1 MTHFKK
7 CSLLETLFSRGDHID
22 IIKGKLVITPASK
35 QQVPKKWLSENSTRL
50 LIGIAAL
57 LDINVYI
64 YDGYSTGCY
73 GKHKSPGMTLQL
85 INISTGEDCYL
96 TFNVDLKRS
105 RTTNNGIKGSC
116 LPKGQFR
123 ISKKYK
129 FYQFWLS
136 TGLSLPP
143 RLSSFHDYMGNLK
156 QCFFIPTFD
165 HGAKI
170 KDKIIPL
177 LNLCHD
183 EVLARFKQLNPNS
196 SQTINIQQPYNTH
209 TNMPYSDIAQP
220 YEYKG
225 LSGDLITCSNNYE
238 LSKQGS
244 AVISNPLPVNTSH
257 KAPHEQTT
265 DEWLNDYDNSI

>member
-1 MTHFKK
+1 MRQLNKY
-7 CSLLETLFSRGDHID
+7 SLLETLFSRGDHID
-22 IIKGKLVITPASK
+22 IIKGKLVITPASE
-35 QQVPKKWLSENSTRL
+35 QPVPKKWLAESSTRL
-50 LIGIAAL
+50 LSEIAAL

-64 YDGYSTGCY
+64 YDGYSTGYY

-96 TFNVDLKRS
+96 TFNVELKRS
-105 RTTNNGIKGSC
+105 RTTDNGIKGSC

-156 QCFFIPTFD
+156 QCYFIPTFD
-165 HGAKI
+165 HSAKV
-170 KDKIIPL
+170 KEKIIPL
-177 LNLCHD
+177 LNLCHG
-183 EVLARFKQLNPNS
+183 EVLARF
-196 SQTINIQQPYNTH
+196 SQHIPYNNQTSDIQLPYNRH
-209 TNMPYSDIAQP
+209 TNMPYNDIAQP
-220 YEYKG
+220 HEYKG
-225 LSGDLITCSNNYE
+225 LTGDVTTCSNNYE

-244 AVISNPLPVNTSH
+244 AVISNPLPVINSIN
-257 KAPHEQTT
+257 KPEEQTN
-265 DEWLNDYDNSI
+265 DEWINDWEQA

>member
-1 MTHFKK
+1 MTHLKK
-7 CSLLETLFSRGDHID
+7 CSLLETLHSRGDHIEV
-22 IIKGKLVITPASK
+22 INGRLAITPVSK
-35 QQVPKKWLSENSTRL
+35 QPVPKKWLAENSTRL
-50 LIGIAAL
+50 LSEIAAL

-64 YDGYSTGCY
+64 YDGYSTGYY
-73 GKHKSPGMTLQL
+73 GKHKSPGLTLQL
-85 INISTGEDCYL
+85 INIATGEDCYL
-96 TFNVDLKRS
+96 TFNVELKRS

-165 HGAKI
+165 HGAKV

-177 LNLCHD
+177 LNLCHG
-183 EVLARFKQLNPNS
+183 EVLAKFKQLNPNNI
-196 SQTINIQQPYNTH
+196 QTSDIQQPYNSQTR
-209 TNMPYSDIAQP
+209 TPYNDLPQHFKN
-220 YEYKG
+220 KG
-225 LSGDLITCSNNYE
+225 VTPDKGPGLNNYE

-244 AVISNPLPVNTSH
+244 AVTSNPLPYHLALKEKLDNMET
-257 KAPHEQTT
+257 A
-265 DEWLNDYDNSI
+265 EWLKDLE

>member
-1 MTHFKK
+1 MTHLKK

-35 QQVPKKWLSENSTRL
+35 RPVPKKWLAENSTRL
-50 LIGIAAL
+50 LREIAAL

-64 YDGYSTGCY
+64 YDEYSTGYY
-73 GKHKSPGMTLQL
+73 GKHKSSGLTLQL

-96 TFNVDLKRS
+96 IFNVDLKRS
-105 RTTNNGIKGSC
+105 RTTNSGIKGTC

-165 HGAKI
+165 HAAKV
-170 KDKIIPL
+170 KDKITPL
-177 LNLCHD
+177 LNLCHG
-183 EVLARFKQLNPNS
+183 EVLGRFSQLNPNN
-196 SQTINIQQPYNTH
+196 SQTSNIRKPYNTH
-209 TNMPYSDIAQP
+209 TNVPYSDIAQT

-225 LSGDLITCSNNYE
+225 LSSDDTTCSNNCE

-244 AVISNPLPVNTSH
+244 AVISNPLPNTNH
-257 KAPHEQTT
+257 IKKPHEQTT
-265 DEWLNDYDNSI
+265 DEWLNDWENA

>member
-35 QQVPKKWLSENSTRL
+35 RPVPKKWLAENSTRL
-50 LIGIAAL
+50 LREIADL

-64 YDGYSTGCY
+64 YDDYSTGYY
-73 GKHKSPGMTLQL
+73 GKHKSPGLTLQL

-96 TFNVDLKRS
+96 IFNVDLKRS
-105 RTTNNGIKGSC
+105 RTTNNGVKGTC

-165 HGAKI
+165 HDTKI

-177 LNLCHD
+177 LNLCHA
-183 EVLARFKQLNPNS
+183 EVLGRYLQLNPDNNH
-196 SQTINIQQPYNTH
+196 TRNIQEPYNTH
-209 TNMPYSDIAQP
+209 TTMPYSDLAQP
-220 YEYKG
+220 YEYNG
-225 LSGDLITCSNNYE
+225 LSDNDPTCSNNYE

-244 AVISNPLPVNTSH
+244 AVISEPLPIAREACRPQDQSNG
-257 KAPHEQTT
+257 
-265 DEWLNDYDNSI
+265 EWIEAWDNA

>member
-1 MTHFKK
+1 MTNLYK

-35 QQVPKKWLSENSTRL
+35 QPVPKKWLAENSTRL
-50 LIGIAAL
+50 LSEIATL

-64 YDGYSTGCY
+64 YDGYSTGYY

-96 TFNVDLKRS
+96 TFNVELKRS
-105 RTTNNGIKGSC
+105 RTTNNGIKGSS

-156 QCFFIPTFD
+156 QCYFIPTFD
-165 HGAKI
+165 HGAKV

-177 LNLCHD
+177 LNLSHG
-183 EVLARFKQLNPNS
+183 EVLARFSQLNPYN
-196 SQTINIQQPYNTH
+196 SQTSDIQQPYNTH
-209 TNMPYSDIAQP
+209 TNMPYSDMAQP

-225 LSGDLITCSNNYE
+225 LSGDDRTCSNNYE

-244 AVISNPLPVNTSH
+244 AVISNPLPVNTTH
-257 KAPHEQTT
+257 KKPHEQTT
-265 DEWLNDYDNSI
+265 DEWLNDWEQA

>member
-1 MTHFKK
+1 MTNLYK

-22 IIKGKLVITPASK
+22 IIKGRLVITPASK
-35 QQVPKKWLSENSTRL
+35 KPVPKKWLAENSTRL
-50 LIGIAAL
+50 LSEIAAF

-64 YDGYSTGCY
+64 YDGYSTGYY
-73 GKHKSPGMTLQL
+73 GKHKSPGLTLQL

-96 TFNVDLKRS
+96 TFNVELKRS
-105 RTTNNGIKGSC
+105 RTTNNGVKGSC
-116 LPKGQFR
+116 LSKGQFR

-136 TGLSLPP
+136 TGLSVPP

-156 QCFFIPTFD
+156 ECFFIPTFD
-165 HGAKI
+165 HGTKV

-177 LNLCHD
+177 LNLSHS
-183 EVLARFKQLNPNS
+183 ELLARFSQLNPYN
-196 SQTINIQQPYNTH
+196 SQTGNRQQPYNDH
-209 TNMPYSDIAQP
+209 TNSPYSDIAQP

-225 LSGDLITCSNNYE
+225 LSGDVTTCSNNYE

-244 AVISNPLPVNTSH
+244 AVTSKPLTINTTN
-257 KAPHEQTT
+257 KRPEEQTS
-265 DEWLNDYDNSI
+265 DEWLNDWEQA

>member
-1 MTHFKK
+1 MTHLKK

-22 IIKGKLVITPASK
+22 IIKGKLVITPAGK
-35 QQVPKKWLSENSTRL
+35 QPEPKKWLAENSSHL
-50 LIGIAAL
+50 LIEIATL

-64 YDGYSTGCY
+64 YDGYSTGYY
-73 GKHKSPGMTLQL
+73 GKHKSPGLTLQL
-85 INISTGEDCYL
+85 INISTGVDCYL
-96 TFNVDLKRS
+96 TFNIELKRS
-105 RTTNNGIKGSC
+105 RTTNNGLKGGC

-156 QCFFIPTFD
+156 QLYFVPNVDYKNKVI
-165 HGAKI
+165 
-170 KDKIIPL
+170 DKIIPL
-177 LNLCHD
+177 LNIEHSEILSR
-183 EVLARFKQLNPNS
+183 LTNNS
-196 SQTINIQQPYNTH
+196 AYNSQTSTIQQPYNKH
-209 TNMPYSDIAQP
+209 TSMPYSDIAQP
-220 YEYKG
+220 HEYKA
-225 LSGDLITCSNNYE
+225 LSGDLTTGSNNYE

-244 AVISNPLPVNTSH
+244 AVISNPLPVNTTH

-265 DEWLNDYDNSI
+265 DEWLNDWESS

>member
-7 CSLLETLFSRGDHID
+7 CSLLETLFSRGEHID
-22 IIKGKLVITPASK
+22 IIKGKLVITPASE
-35 QQVPKKWLSENSTRL
+35 QPVSKKWLSENSTRL
-50 LIGIAAL
+50 LMEISAL
-57 LDINVYI
+57 LGINVYI
-64 YDGYSTGCY
+64 YDGYSTGYY
-73 GKHKSPGMTLQL
+73 GQHKSPGLTLQL

-105 RTTNNGIKGSC
+105 RTNKNGVKGSC

-136 TGLSLPP
+136 TGLSLPQ

-165 HGAKI
+165 HGAKV

-177 LNLCHD
+177 LNLCHS
-183 EVLARFKQLNPNS
+183 EVLARFSQFNPYN
-196 SQTINIQQPYNTH
+196 SQTNDIQLTYKSH
-209 TNMPYSDIAQP
+209 TNTPYSEIAQP

-225 LSGDLITCSNNYE
+225 LSGDDTTCSNNYE

-244 AVISNPLPVNTSH
+244 AVISNPLPNTNH
-257 KAPHEQTT
+257 IKKPYEQTT
-265 DEWLNDYDNSI
+265 DEWLNDWDNA

>member
-35 QQVPKKWLSENSTRL
+35 KPVPKKWLTENSTRL
-50 LIGIAAL
+50 LNEIATL
-57 LDINVYI
+57 FDINIYI
-64 YDGYSTGCY
+64 YDSYSTGNY

-96 TFNVDLKRS
+96 TFNVELKRS
-105 RTTNNGIKGSC
+105 RTTNNGIKGNC

-136 TGLSLPP
+136 TGLNLPP

-165 HGAKI
+165 HGAKV

-177 LNLCHD
+177 LNLCHC
-183 EVLARFKQLNPNS
+183 EVLGRFSQLNPNN
-196 SQTINIQQPYNTH
+196 SQTSDIQQPYNTH

-225 LSGDLITCSNNYE
+225 LSGDVTTCSNKYE

-244 AVISNPLPVNTSH
+244 AVTSKPLPYHLELKKKLNSMTN
-257 KAPHEQTT
+257 E
-265 DEWLNDYDNSI
+265 EWAKGLK

>member
-22 IIKGKLVITPASK
+22 IINGKLVITPASK
-35 QQVPKKWLSENSTRL
+35 QPVPKKWLAENSTRML
-50 LIGIAAL
+50 SEIAAL

-64 YDGYSTGCY
+64 YDGYSTGYY
-73 GKHKSPGMTLQL
+73 GKHKSPGLTLQL

-96 TFNVDLKRS
+96 TFNVELKRS

-165 HGAKI
+165 HGAKV

-177 LNLCHD
+177 VNLSHS
-183 EVLARFKQLNPNS
+183 EVLARFSQLNPYN
-196 SQTINIQQPYNTH
+196 SQTSTIQQPYNKH
-209 TNMPYSDIAQP
+209 TSMPNNDLIEAP
-220 YEYKG
+220 INKG
-225 LSGDLITCSNNYE
+225 LPNNQSACSNNYE

-244 AVISNPLPVNTSH
+244 AVISNPLLVNTTH
-257 KAPHEQTT
+257 KTPHEQTT
-265 DEWLNDYDNSI
+265 DEWLNDWEQA

>member
-1 MTHFKK
+1 MTQIKT
-7 CSLLETLFSRGDHID
+7 CSLLETLISRGDHIE
-22 IIKGKLVITPASK
+22 IIKGQLVITPASK
-35 QQVPKKWLSENSTRL
+35 QPVPKKWLSDNSTCL
-50 LIGIAAL
+50 LIEIATL
-57 LDINVYI
+57 FNIDVYT
-64 YDGYSTGCY
+64 YDSYSTGNY
-73 GKHKSPGMTLQL
+73 GKHKSPGLTLQL
-85 INISTGEDCYL
+85 INLTTGEDCYV
-96 TFNVDLKRS
+96 TFNVELKRS

-156 QCFFIPTFD
+156 QCFFIPAFD
-165 HGAKI
+165 HGAKV

-177 LNLCHD
+177 LNLSHVV
-183 EVLARFKQLNPNS
+183 VLGRFKKLNPNN
-196 SQTINIQQPYNTH
+196 SQTINIQQPDKQH

-220 YEYKG
+220 YEYND
-225 LSGDLITCSNNYE
+225 LSGDRTTCSNNYG

-244 AVISNPLPVNTSH
+244 AVISNPLSVNTTH
-257 KAPHEQTT
+257 KTPHEQTT
-265 DEWLNDYDNSI
+265 DEWLNDWEQA

>member
-1 MTHFKK
+1 MTHLKK

-35 QQVPKKWLSENSTRL
+35 QQIPKKWLAENSIRL
-50 LIGIAAL
+50 LNEISAL
-57 LDINVYI
+57 FDINVYI
-64 YDGYSTGCY
+64 YDSYSTGYY
-73 GKHKSPGMTLQL
+73 GKHKSSGLTLQL

-96 TFNVDLKRS
+96 TFNVELKRS
-105 RTTNNGIKGSC
+105 RTTNNGVKGSC

-123 ISKKYK
+123 IGKKYK

-136 TGLSLPP
+136 TGLNLPP

-165 HGAKI
+165 HGAKV

-183 EVLARFKQLNPNS
+183 EVLARLSQLNPNNN
-196 SQTINIQQPYNTH
+196 QTSDIQQPYNTH
-209 TNMPYSDIAQP
+209 TDMPYSDIAQRF
-220 YEYKG
+220 EYKG
-225 LSGDLITCSNNYE
+225 LSGDDTTCSNNYE

-244 AVISNPLPVNTSH
+244 AVISNPLPVNTTH
-257 KAPHEQTT
+257 KTPYEQTT
-265 DEWLNDYDNSI
+265 DEWLNDWEQA

>member
-7 CSLLETLFSRGDHID
+7 CSLLETLFSRDDHID
-22 IIKGKLVITPASK
+22 IIKGRLVITPAGK
-35 QQVPKKWLSENSTRL
+35 QPEPKKWLAENSTRL
-50 LIGIAAL
+50 LMEIAAL

-64 YDGYSTGCY
+64 YDSYSTGYY
-73 GKHKSPGMTLQL
+73 GKHKSPGVTLQL
-85 INISTGEDCYL
+85 MNITTGEDCYL

-105 RTTNNGIKGSC
+105 RTTPIGVKGSD

-123 ISKKYK
+123 ISNKYK

-165 HGAKI
+165 HGAKV
-170 KDKIIPL
+170 KNKIIPL
-177 LNLCHD
+177 LNLSHG
-183 EVLARFKQLNPNS
+183 EVLARFKQFNPYK
-196 SQTINIQQPYNTH
+196 SQTSDIQQPYKSH

-225 LSGDLITCSNNYE
+225 LSGDDTTCSNNYE
-238 LSKQGS
+238 LSKQGG
-244 AVISNPLPVNTSH
+244 AVISNPLPNTNH
-257 KAPHEQTT
+257 IKKPYEQTT
-265 DEWLNDYDNSI
+265 DEWLNDWEQA

>member
-1 MTHFKK
+1 MTNLYK

-35 QQVPKKWLSENSTRL
+35 KPVPKKWLADNSTRL
-50 LIGIAAL
+50 LNEIATL
-57 LDINVYI
+57 FDINVYI
-64 YDGYSTGCY
+64 YDSYSTGYY
-73 GKHKSPGMTLQL
+73 GKHKSPGLTLQF
-85 INISTGEDCYL
+85 INLSTGEDCYI
-96 TFNVDLKRS
+96 TFNVELKRS
-105 RTTNNGIKGSC
+105 RTSRSGKRGDC

-129 FYQFWLS
+129 FYKFWLS
-136 TGLSLPP
+136 TGLIIPS

-165 HGAKI
+165 HAAKV

-177 LNLCHD
+177 LNLCHG
-183 EVLARFKQLNPNS
+183 EVLARFNQLNPNNI
-196 SQTINIQQPYNTH
+196 QTSNIQQPYNTH
-209 TNMPYSDIAQP
+209 TNMPYSEIAQP

-225 LSGDLITCSNNYE
+225 LSGQQTTCSNNYE

-244 AVISNPLPVNTSH
+244 AVISFPIPNTKGS
-257 KAPHEQTT
+257 KRPEEQTI
-265 DEWLNDYDNSI
+265 DEWLEDLENG

>member
-7 CSLLETLFSRGDHID
+7 CSLLETLISRGDHID

-35 QQVPKKWLSENSTRL
+35 QPVPKKWLAENSTRL
-50 LIGIAAL
+50 LNEIATL

-64 YDGYSTGCY
+64 YDSYSTGNY
-73 GKHKSPGMTLQL
+73 GKHKSPGVTLQL
-85 INISTGEDCYL
+85 INLTTGEDCYV
-96 TFNVDLKRS
+96 TFNVELKRS
-105 RTTNNGIKGSC
+105 RTSKSGIKGSC
-116 LPKGQFR
+116 LSKGQFR

-136 TGLSLPP
+136 TGLNLPP

-165 HGAKI
+165 HDAKV

-177 LNLCHD
+177 LNLSYG
-183 EVLARFKQLNPNS
+183 EVLGRFSQLNPNNGH
-196 SQTINIQQPYNTH
+196 THNIQEPYNKH

-220 YEYKG
+220 YGYKG
-225 LSGDLITCSNNYE
+225 LSGDDTTCSNNYE

-244 AVISNPLPVNTSH
+244 AVTSNPLPYHLALKEKLDNM
-257 KAPHEQTT
+257 EI
-265 DEWLNDYDNSI
+265 DEWLKDLE

>member
-7 CSLLETLFSRGDHID
+7 YSLLETLFSRGDHID

-35 QQVPKKWLSENSTRL
+35 QPVPKKWLSENSTRL
-50 LIGIAAL
+50 LSEIAAL
-57 LDINVYI
+57 FDINVYI
-64 YDGYSTGCY
+64 YDSYSTGYY
-73 GKHKSPGMTLQL
+73 GKHKSSGMTLQL
-85 INISTGEDCYL
+85 INLSTGEDCYL

-105 RTTNNGIKGSC
+105 RTSNNGVKGSC
-116 LPKGQFR
+116 LPKRQFR

-156 QCFFIPTFD
+156 QCFFIPTLD
-165 HGAKI
+165 HTAKV
-170 KDKIIPL
+170 KGKIIPL
-177 LNLCHD
+177 LNLSHG
-183 EVLARFKQLNPNS
+183 EVLARFSQLKPNN
-196 SQTINIQQPYNTH
+196 SQTINIQQPYKPRTS
-209 TNMPYSDIAQP
+209 MPYNDITQP

-225 LSGDLITCSNNYE
+225 LPSDLTTCSNNYE

-244 AVISNPLPVNTSH
+244 AVISKPLLVNTVH
-257 KAPHEQTT
+257 KTPHQQTT
-265 DEWLNDYDNSI
+265 DEWLDDWEQA

>member
-35 QQVPKKWLSENSTRL
+35 QQIPKKWLAENSTRL
-50 LIGIAAL
+50 LSEIATL

-64 YDGYSTGCY
+64 YDSYSTGYY
-73 GKHKSPGMTLQL
+73 GKHKSPGLTLQL

-96 TFNVDLKRS
+96 TFNVELKRS
-105 RTTNNGIKGSC
+105 RTTNNGVKGSS

-129 FYQFWLS
+129 FYQFWLL

-165 HGAKI
+165 HGAKV

-177 LNLCHD
+177 LNICHG
-183 EVLARFKQLNPNS
+183 EVLGRFSQVKTNN
-196 SQTINIQQPYNTH
+196 SQTSNIQQPYNAH
-209 TNMPYSDIAQP
+209 TNMPYSEIAQP
-220 YEYKG
+220 HEYKG
-225 LSGDLITCSNNYE
+225 LSGDGATCSNNYE

-244 AVISNPLPVNTSH
+244 AVISNPLPNTKSI
-257 KAPHEQTT
+257 KRPEEQTV
-265 DEWLNDYDNSI
+265 DEWLDNLENG

>member
-1 MTHFKK
+1 MTHLKK

-35 QQVPKKWLSENSTRL
+35 KLIPKKWLAENSTRL
-50 LIGIAAL
+50 LSEIAAL
-57 LDINVYI
+57 FDINVYI
-64 YDGYSTGCY
+64 YDGYSTGYY

-96 TFNVDLKRS
+96 TFNVELKRS
-105 RTTNNGIKGSC
+105 RTTSNGIKDSS

-156 QCFFIPTFD
+156 QCFFIPTFLY
-165 HGAKI
+165 GAKV

-177 LNLCHD
+177 LNLCHG
-183 EVLARFKQLNPNS
+183 EVLARFKQLNPNNI
-196 SQTINIQQPYNTH
+196 QTNDIQQPYNTH
-209 TNMPYSDIAQP
+209 TDLPYSDIAQP

-225 LSGDLITCSNNYE
+225 LSADVTTCSNNYE

-244 AVISNPLPVNTSH
+244 AVISNHLPVNTTH
-257 KAPHEQTT
+257 KSPYEQTT
-265 DEWLNDYDNSI
+265 DEWLDDWDQA

>member
-1 MTHFKK
+1 MTHLKK

-35 QQVPKKWLSENSTRL
+35 KRIPKKWLAENSTRL
-50 LIGIAAL
+50 LIEIAAL
-57 LDINVYI
+57 FDINVYI
-64 YDGYSTGCY
+64 YDGYSTGYY
-73 GKHKSPGMTLQL
+73 GRHKSPGLTLQL
-85 INISTGEDCYL
+85 INISTSEDCYL

-105 RTTNNGIKGSC
+105 RTSKNGVKGSC

-136 TGLSLPP
+136 TSLSLPP

-165 HGAKI
+165 HGAKV

-177 LNLCHD
+177 LNICHG
-183 EVLARFKQLNPNS
+183 EVLGRFSQLKTNNG
-196 SQTINIQQPYNTH
+196 QTSDIQQPYKSH
-209 TNMPYSDIAQP
+209 TNMPYNDIAQS
-220 YEYKG
+220 YEHKG
-225 LSGDLITCSNNYE
+225 LSGEVTTCSKNYE

-244 AVISNPLPVNTSH
+244 AVISFPTPANKRRKRPE
-257 KAPHEQTT
+257 EQTV
-265 DEWLNDYDNSI
+265 DEWLDDLENS